1 MTSKAFWNKEYKDP
15 KHLTMSEEHAG
26 DLETFEKW
34 SIRNAEWYPFPA
46 HGRVLDVGCGNGR
59 NLIYL
64 CGNHNMTGFGIDV
77 SGVAIEQCKKMI
89 EKIAHTKPEDVPQT
103 NRVMKD
109 EDYANQIDMNLAG
122 IKIEADFSIQS
133 AGDKMPLE
141 DESVDVVLDMM
152 TSHYLRSA
160 ERESYIKELV
170 RVMKPYGWLFFKTFI
185 LDGDFHAK
193 RLILENP
200 DKGEV
205 IHDEHG
211 RIIGNVPIEKN
222 SYIHPRIGVFE
233 HVFTESEIYELFSPY
248 FKIHKM
254 IKSYKHIRD
263 GKPYKRRTVSV
274 YMEKKRI
281 D

>member
-1 MTSKAFWNKEYKDP
+1 MTSKAFWNKEYKEP

-34 SIRNAEWYPFPA
+34 AIRNAEWHPFPA
-46 HGRVLDVGCGNGR
+46 KGLVLDIGCGNGR

-77 SGVAIEQCKKMI
+77 SGVAIEQSKKMI
-89 EKIAHTKPEDVPQT
+89 ARIAAAKPEEDTKLP
-103 NRVMKD
+103 RVMKD
-109 EDYANQIDMNLAG
+109 EDYANQIDASLAG
-122 IKIEADFSIQS
+122 KKIIADFSAQS
-133 AGDKMPLE
+133 AGEKIPLE

-152 TSHYLRSA
+152 TSHYLRKA
-160 ERESYIKELV
+160 ERESYVKELV
-170 RVMKPYGWLFFKTFI
+170 RVMKPYGWLFFKTFV

-193 RLILENP
+193 RLIQEHP
-200 DKGEV
+200 DTGEV
-205 IHDEHG
+205 INDGQGH
-211 RIIGNVPIEKN
+211 IVGNIPIEKN

-233 HVFTESEIYELFSPY
+233 HVFTEGEIYELFSPY